1 MCTKYDF
8 QRLKTHSN
16 QNQFAEEPSK
26 ALLLN
31 EGGFSTKF
39 QISALTIPDRGLIQ
53 KKGEK
58 NVILNV
64 YVFHSTDTQKWL
76 NDL

>member
-31 EGGFSTKF
+31 EGGFPTKF
-39 QISALTIPDRGLIQ
+39 QISALTIPETELIQ
-53 KKGEK
+53 KKGEE
-58 NVILNV
+58 NVILSMCI
-64 YVFHSTDTQKWL
+64 FHSMDTQKMTE
-76 NDL
+76 